1 MNSRSQRV
9 INDPGPELV
18 SPLSGPAYGAYSVAK
33 RRWQKSIAAII
44 ADGIANSRAVAA
56 RLERGMYMPDTSPA
70 SIISTYK
77 INCFY
82 SPTKH
87 FGQATELPSERSKAS
102 SPKSE

>member
-1 MNSRSQRV
+1 MPTQSQRV
-9 INDPGPELV
+9 VRDPEAELV
-18 SPLSGPAYGAYSVAK
+18 SPLSGPSYGAYSIAK

-87 FGQATELPSERSKAS
+87 FGLATKLPSEH
-102 SPKSE
+102 